1 MKPASRRSS
10 LPIQGS
16 SVVRALDAIGDRW
29 TLLIL
34 RDAFLGLR
42 RFEQWQQHLRIARQ
56 LLADRLRLLV
66 SQGALRRAQYQA
78 HPPRYDYRLTAMG
91 RDLYA
96 LALMIRGWERRWGT
110 GVDAM
115 IGEVT
120 LLHRSCGSRTEPQ
133 CVCAKCGEVVNAD
146 EISMEKRSSVGRD
159 TYPRVRRRRRSSAI
173 SSKAAR
179 TAPFLHDA
187 IDVLG
192 DRWTYLVVIATFYGI
207 CRFSELSQT
216 LGIATNILSDR
227 LTRLLDAQILQH
239 KTSDQHE
246 DVHEYALTEKGSDLF
261 SVIVAL
267 MQWGERW
274 FRGSH
279 ETRLTVR
286 HRLCG
291 SRLKARINCNHCGD
305 ALRSLDVEYRWPRPD
320 VRRGA
325 ARKHSRLDRSLKPDA
340 NVEVANRRSRRKVG
354 EKSKAI

>member
-66 SQGALRRAQYQA
+66 AQGVLRRAQYQA

-274 FRGSH
+274 FRGSQ

>member
-1 MKPASRRSS
+1 MMTTSRASA

-34 RDAFLGLR
+34 RDAFLGIR

-56 LLADRLRLLV
+56 LLADRLRLL
-66 SQGALRRAQYQA
+66 SAQGVLRRAQYQA
-78 HPPRYDYRLTAMG
+78 HPPRYEYRLTEMG

-115 IGEVT
+115 VGEMT
-120 LLHRSCGSRTEPQ
+120 LFHRSCGSKTEPQ
-133 CVCAKCGEVVNAD
+133 CVCAKCGEVVNAHQ
-146 EISMEKRSSVGRD
+146 ISMEKRPSGGRD
-159 TYPRVRRRRRSSAI
+159 IYPAVRRRRRSSAI
-173 SSKAAR
+173 SSKASR
-179 TAPFLHDA
+179 TGPFLHDA

-192 DRWTYLVVIATFYGI
+192 DRWTYLVVIAAFYGT
-207 CRFSELSQT
+207 CRFTELSQT

-227 LTRLLDAQILQH
+227 LTRLIDAQILQH
-239 KTSDQHE
+239 KTSDQHQ
-246 DVHEYALTEKGSDLF
+246 DVHEYLLTEKGSDLF

-274 FRGSH
+274 FRGSL
-279 ETRLTVR
+279 ETRLIVR
-286 HRLCG
+286 HRVCG

-305 ALRSLDVEYRWPRPD
+305 ILRSLDVEYRWPRPG
-320 VRRGA
+320 VGRI
-325 ARKHSRLDRSLKPDA
+325 KTDA
-340 NVEVANRRSRRKVG
+340 NVAVANRRSRRKVG
-354 EKSKAI
+354 KKSKAAFA